1 MGAPQNPEPIVPPSD
16 DGQDMSPYTL
26 TLAPPPSPTSQII
39 RSTHLYSDSLT
50 PILTTP
56 HDLRPTQHHNGR
68 HYQDYPPQA
77 HRRRCYRCGHLSF
90 GLTADTSQAP
100 HRVSAPL
107 LSSALRQ
114 LERTPSTLPT
124 SRPPQTPT
132 SRPRDTTRRS
142 LASPVTSPKR
152 TRSRHWFDAS
162 SRTRAAWT
170 RS

>member
-16 DGQDMSPYTL
+16 DGLDCPLILSLSHLHPHPLPRSSVQPTYIL
-26 TLAPPPSPTSQII
+26 TLSPPF
-39 RSTHLYSDSLT
+39 SL
-50 PILTTP
+50 TP